1 MEHIYQLPTLKGLPF
16 LSVKNLDTE
25 FEAKAIV
32 SQLDDA
38 DI

>member
-1 MEHIYQLPTLKGLPF
+1 MEHIKQLPTLKGLPF

-25 FEAKAIV
+25 FEAITIV
-32 SQLDDA
+32 SGLDGA